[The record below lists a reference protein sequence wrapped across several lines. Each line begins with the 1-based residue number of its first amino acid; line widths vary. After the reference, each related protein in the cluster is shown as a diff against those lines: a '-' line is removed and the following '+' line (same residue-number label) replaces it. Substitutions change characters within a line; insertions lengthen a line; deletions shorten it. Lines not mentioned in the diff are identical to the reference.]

1 MTSEADTL
9 GDWLDAIAAR
19 SPAPSGGSTSAV
31 VLACAGG
38 LAEMVARFSTAQLA
52 EADELAAVA
61 ESLRRRA
68 FGLAAAD
75 EAAWSGVLDAA
86 RSARAARAA
95 RAAGAAGAVGAAE
108 VPASGSHAVR
118 AGSAFVV
125 ATEVPLRMVEVA
137 AELFPVLRRLAESGN
152 QRLLGDALA
161 GQHLC
166 FGAASSAG
174 SLVRLNL
181 AQLPAHDRARIE
193 VRLASAERLL
203 AEASGGRWFAP
214 GEPGN

>member
-95 RAAGAAGAVGAAE
+95 GATGATE
-108 VPASGSHAVR
+108 VPASGSHAAR
-118 AGSAFVV
+118 AGSAFVI

-193 VRLASAERLL
+193 VQLASAERLL

-214 GEPGN
+214 DEPGN